1 MRDGCAR
8 AVSHD
13 ARVSHAAA
21 LCAVRALYARPLACL
36 GLSPFV
42 CARRSV
48 SVRCP
53 LFLCVGR
60 CERLCHSPRACTPS
74 TLSLRETSPHQP
86 PHTRRPPRV
95 TCDRGSRTLSS
106 PRRGR
111 DSAYRPEPRG
121 HFLLRWTSPR
131 HTLARAWVR
140 PHRVQA
146 NPVLEPPGEG
156 SAWHQPRVPHL
167 PSTQVRFPP
176 MGDSTVEANL
186 FLSHQGRGV
195 PGTNHVCHNSPRL
208 RFAMQRVDCSSPER
222 LISLTRGFC
231 ATRFGSVHQRSTLI

>member
-1 MRDGCAR
+1 MRDGCAQ

-48 SVRCP
+48 SVCCP

-106 PRRGR
+106 PRRGK
-111 DSAYRPEPRG
+111 DSAYRPERAGTLCFRQFGPG
-121 HFLLRWTSPR
+121 HTPY
-131 HTLARAWVR
+131 RAWVR
-140 PHRVQA
+140 PHQYRA
-146 NPVLEPPGEG
+146 NP
-156 SAWHQPRVPHL
+156 
-167 PSTQVRFPP
+167 T
-176 MGDSTVEANL
+176 
-186 FLSHQGRGV
+186 
-195 PGTNHVCHNSPRL
+195 
-208 RFAMQRVDCSSPER
+208 
-222 LISLTRGFC
+222 
-231 ATRFGSVHQRSTLI
+231 

>member
-1 MRDGCAR
+1 M
-8 AVSHD
+8 
-13 ARVSHAAA
+13 SHAAA

-140 PHRVQA
+140 PHRA
-146 NPVLEPPGEG
+146 
-156 SAWHQPRVPHL
+156 RR
-167 PSTQVRFPP
+167 T
-176 MGDSTVEANL
+176 L
-186 FLSHQGRGV
+186 FSIHQGRGV
-195 PGTNHVCHNSPRL
+195 PGTNLVCHISPRL
-208 RFAMQRVDCSSPER
+208 RFVFPQWVTALWRQTCS
-222 LISLTRGFC
+222 
-231 ATRFGSVHQRSTLI
+231 